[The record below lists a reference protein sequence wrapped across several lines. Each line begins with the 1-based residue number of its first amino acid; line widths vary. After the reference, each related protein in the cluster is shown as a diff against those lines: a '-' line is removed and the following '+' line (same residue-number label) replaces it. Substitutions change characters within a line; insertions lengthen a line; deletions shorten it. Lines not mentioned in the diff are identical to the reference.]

1 MRIFHNLNVNWMG
14 MRKTFYIISLVL
26 FLLGMLNIVFRGLV
40 FGIDFKGGSEIV
52 LQFEKP
58 VDVAKIRND
67 LANIGLG
74 AVEVRT
80 FGAETGVLV
89 RTELQEIPKEIYP
102 KVVERIREN
111 INKIMPGVPYQIVDS
126 TINSITV
133 EFTNPDTTN
142 TMIAELFA
150 QGFQTGKVS
159 EELDNKQMLVRVGI
173 ADWIKE
179 VLREKVKDNPFQVVK
194 EDRVGPKI
202 GEELKRDAVLAV
214 LLSLVVILIYLGFR
228 FKFIFAVGAVT
239 ALFHDVLIT
248 VGLYA
253 VLYGVIPGLNL
264 EIDLPVVA
272 AFLTLVGYSINDTV
286 IVFDRIRENMKIH
299 KTMPLEELINKSIN
313 QTMSRTIITGFT
325 TLLAVFVLFILGGD
339 VLRAFSFT
347 LLFGIII
354 GTYSSIF
361 VASALVLDY
370 AQKAKKKVQF
380 S

>member
-14 MRKTFYIISLVL
+14 MRKTFYILSIAL
-26 FLLGMLNIVFRGLV
+26 FLIGMLNIAFRGLV

-58 VDVAKIRND
+58 VNVAQIRND

-102 KVVERIREN
+102 KVVDRIREN
-111 INKIMPGVPYQIVDS
+111 INKILPGVPYKVVDS
-126 TINSITV
+126 TKNSVTI
-133 EFTNPDTTN
+133 EFDNPDTTN
-142 TMIAELFA
+142 LMIAELFA
-150 QGFQTGKVS
+150 RGFQTGKVS
-159 EELDNKQMLVRVGI
+159 EELDNKQMIVRVGI

-179 VLREKVKDNPFQVVK
+179 VLREKVKDNSFQVVK

-214 LLSLVVILIYLGFR
+214 LLSLVVILIYLAFR
-228 FKFIFAVGAVT
+228 FKFIFAFGAVL

-253 VLYGVIPGLNL
+253 ALYGLIPGLNL

-299 KTMPLEELINKSIN
+299 KTMPLEELINRSIN
-313 QTMSRTIITGFT
+313 QTMSRTIITGVT
-325 TLLAVFVLFILGGD
+325 TLLAVFVLFLLGGD

-361 VASALVLDY
+361 VASALVVDY
-370 AQKAKKKVQF
+370 VQRTKKKVQF
-380 S
+380 

>member
-1 MRIFHNLNVNWMG
+1 MRMFSNLNVNWMG
-14 MRKTFYIISLVL
+14 LRKSFYILSFVL
-26 FLLGMLNIVFRGLV
+26 FTLGMISIIFRGLV

-58 VDVAKIRND
+58 V
-67 LANIGLG
+67 NISKMRDILSNVDLG

-80 FGAETGVLV
+80 FGGETGVLV
-89 RTELQEIPKEIYP
+89 RTELQEIPKNIYP
-102 KVVERIREN
+102 KVVQKIKEN
-111 INKIMPGVPYQIVDS
+111 IEQILPGIEYRIIDS
-126 TINSITV
+126 TTNSVT
-133 EFTNPDTTN
+133 FNFSNPDTTN
-142 TMIAELFA
+142 IIINELFTK
-150 QGFQTGKVS
+150 GFQTGRVS
-159 EELDNKQMLVRVGI
+159 AELDNTQMLVRVGI

-179 VLREKVKDNPFQVVK
+179 VLREKIKDNNFQVLK

-202 GEELKRDAVLAV
+202 GDELKRDALLAV
-214 LLSLVVILIYLGFR
+214 FLSLIVILIYLGFR
-228 FKFIFAVGAVT
+228 FKFIFATGAVV

-248 VGLYA
+248 VGLYSI
-253 VLYGVIPGLNL
+253 LYGVIPGLNL

-299 KTMPLEELINKSIN
+299 KTLELEILINKSIN
-313 QTMSRTIITGFT
+313 QTMSRTIVTGLT
-325 TLLAVFVLFILGGD
+325 TLLAVIVLLFLGGD

-347 LLFGIII
+347 LFFGIIV

-370 AQKAKKKVQF
+370 ANKYNKKIQF
-380 S
+380 